1 MRTTHHST
9 NAADAAAKLWGDQEL
24 LEVLTFDINGE
35 TFALEAIAVQEI
47 LDVLPETRVP
57 GARAFVASVINFRGK
72 VIPLAD
78 IRLAFGMEPTE
89 TTINSRIVVI
99 SLKMGGEE
107 VLVGI
112 KTDRVNEVTV
122 LPRAACEPPPSV
134 GMRYRPDFIHCLVR
148 RDGQFIIFPDLP
160 AIFLANDIRG

>member
-1 MRTTHHST
+1 MRPDPTH
-9 NAADAAAKLWGDQEL
+9 LWGDHET

-35 TFALEAIAVQEI
+35 TFAIEAIAVQEI
-47 LDVLPETRVP
+47 LDVIPETRVP
-57 GARAFVASVINFRGK
+57 GSRAFVSGVINFRGK

-78 IRLAFGMEPTE
+78 IRLAFGMEAAD

-99 SLKMGGEE
+99 SLELDGED
-107 VLVGI
+107 VLVGL
-112 KTDRVNEVTV
+112 KTDRVHEVTI

-134 GMRYRPDFIHCLVR
+134 GMRWRADYIQCLVR

-160 AIFLANDIRG
+160 AIFLANEHRS